1 MLQDDVSSIIPI
13 TLLIYERELSS
24 FVSYIQKENIREKIL
39 KLTLI
44 GMVLKE
50 HKLNDVGI
58 IYTLTKK
65 IQFSNINIVEI
76 ASSFNEVHIIIK
88 SEDLKNV
95 IEALII

>member
-1 MLQDDVSSIIPI
+1 M
-13 TLLIYERELSS
+13 
-24 FVSYIQKENIREKIL
+24 F
-39 KLTLI
+39 
-44 GMVLKE
+44 LKE
-50 HKLNDVGI
+50 HQLNDVGI

-65 IQFSNINIVEI
+65 IQFSNINIVEV